1 MKQWISLLLT
11 ALLLCTPA
19 AALAQPSE
27 EELSIGAP
35 AAILIERE
43 TGTVLYEKN
52 ADERL
57 SPASVTKIMTLLLIF
72 EQLDSGRLSTDTV
85 VTASTNAC
93 AMGGS
98 QIWLREGEQM
108 TVDEMIK
115 CIAVSS
121 ANDCAVAMA
130 EHICGSEAAFTKRM
144 NERAQALGMENTHFL
159 NSTGLTDDP
168 AHYTTAR
175 DIAVMSRAL
184 LAYPRIRD
192 YTTIWMDTVRNGQ
205 FGLSNTN
212 KLVRFYDGTTG
223 LKTGYTSQAGY
234 CLSASAERGGMG
246 LKTGTTGKAGV
257 CISASAER
265 DGVEYIAVVL
275 HAESSAARFQDARTL
290 LDYAFANYARCPIA
304 AGIVIPP
311 VRVRFAETDSVQP
324 VLSGADTI
332 LVRKNAAAP
341 RFDIALDEDPCAPLP
356 PGAQVGTV
364 TVTDSDGDTTVIP
377 LIVPDGA
384 ARITT
389 THLWLRV
396 LRAL

>member
-19 AALAQPSE
+19 AALEQPSE

-35 AAILIERE
+35 SAILIERE

-85 VTASTNAC
+85 VTASANAC

-192 YTTIWMDTVRNGQ
+192 YTTIWMDTVRDGR
-205 FGLSNTN
+205 FGLANTN
-212 KLVRFYDGTTG
+212 KLIHGYPGATG
-223 LKTGYTSQAGY
+223 LKTGDH
-234 CLSASAERGGMG
+234 
-246 LKTGTTGKAGV
+246 
-257 CISASAER
+257 R
-265 DGVEYIAVVL
+265 DL
-275 HAESSAARFQDARTL
+275 RSFPTRRSSDLRRRAARRELSRTL
-290 LDYAFANYARCPIA
+290 PGRAGTARLCL
-304 AGIVIPP
+304 
-311 VRVRFAETDSVQP
+311 RQ
-324 VLSGADTI
+324 LC
-332 LVRKNAAAP
+332 
-341 RFDIALDEDPCAPLP
+341 ALPHRSRHCHP
-356 PGAQVGTV
+356 
-364 TVTDSDGDTTVIP
+364 
-377 LIVPDGA
+377 
-384 ARITT
+384 ARA
-389 THLWLRV
+389 
-396 LRAL
+396 RALC

>member
-19 AALAQPSE
+19 AALEQPSE

-85 VTASTNAC
+85 VTASANAC

-130 EHICGSEAAFTKRM
+130 EHISGSEEAFTKRM
-144 NERAQALGMENTHFL
+144 NDRAKELGMENTQFL
-159 NSTGLTDDP
+159 NCTGLTDDP
-168 AHYTTAR
+168 GHYTTAR
-175 DIAVMSRAL
+175 DIACMSRAL
-184 LAYPRIRD
+184 LAHPRIRA
-192 YTTIWMDTVRNGQ
+192 YTTIWMDTVRDGR
-205 FGLSNTN
+205 FGLANTN
-212 KLVRFYDGTTG
+212 KLIHAYPGATG
-223 LKTGYTSQAGY
+223 LKTGYTQQAMH
-234 CLSASAERGGMG
+234 CL
-246 LKTGTTGKAGV
+246 
-257 CISASAER
+257 SASAER

-275 HAESSAARFQDARTL
+275 HAESSKARFADAATL
-290 LDYAFANYARCPIA
+290 LNFAFANYSLYSIA
-304 AGIVIPP
+304 ANTVIPP
-311 VRVRFAETDSVQP
+311 VRVQFAETDSVQP
-324 VLSGADTI
+324 VLSGADAI
-332 LVRKNAAAP
+332 VVRKGTAAP
-341 RFDIALDEDPCAPLP
+341 QTDIALDEDLCAPLE

-364 TVTDSDGDTTVIP
+364 TVTDKEGGSY
-377 LIVPDGA
+377 
-384 ARITT
+384 
-389 THLWLRV
+389 V
-396 LRAL
+396 LGTASTGCI

>member
-1 MKQWISLLLT
+1 
-11 ALLLCTPA
+11 
-19 AALAQPSE
+19 
-27 EELSIGAP
+27 
-35 AAILIERE
+35 
-43 TGTVLYEKN
+43 
-52 ADERL
+52 
-57 SPASVTKIMTLLLIF
+57 
-72 EQLDSGRLSTDTV
+72 
-85 VTASTNAC
+85 
-93 AMGGS
+93 
-98 QIWLREGEQM
+98 M

-192 YTTIWMDTVRNGQ
+192 YTTIWMDTVRDGR
-205 FGLSNTN
+205 FALANTN
-212 KLVRFYDGTTG
+212 KLIHGYPGATG
-223 LKTGYTSQAGY
+223 LKTGYTKQAMH
-234 CLSASAERGGMG
+234 C
-246 LKTGTTGKAGV
+246 V
-257 CISASAER
+257 SASAER

-275 HAESSAARFQDARTL
+275 HAESSAARFQDARAL
-290 LDYAFANYARCPIA
+290 LDYAFANYAHCPIA

-324 VLSGADTI
+324 VLSGADAI
-332 LVRKNAAAP
+332 LVRKGAAAP
-341 RFDIALDEDPCAPLP
+341 QFDIALEEDLCAPLP

>member
-19 AALAQPSE
+19 AALEQPSE

-35 AAILIERE
+35 SAILIERE

-85 VTASTNAC
+85 VTASANAC

-168 AHYTTAR
+168 AHYTT
-175 DIAVMSRAL
+175 
-184 LAYPRIRD
+184 
-192 YTTIWMDTVRNGQ
+192 IWMDTVRDGR
-205 FGLSNTN
+205 FALANTN
-212 KLVRFYDGTTG
+212 KLIHGYPGATG
-223 LKTGYTSQAGY
+223 LKTGYTKQAMH
-234 CLSASAERGGMG
+234 C
-246 LKTGTTGKAGV
+246 V
-257 CISASAER
+257 SASAER

-290 LDYAFANYARCPIA
+290 LDYAFANYAHCPIA

-341 RFDIALDEDPCAPLP
+341 RFDIALDEDLCAPLP

>member
-1 MKQWISLLLT
+1 MHTVFRFLRQLLLT
-11 ALLLCTPA
+11 VLLLCTPA

-35 AAILIERE
+35 SAILIERE

-52 ADERL
+52 AAARR

-85 VTASTNAC
+85 VTASANAC

-130 EHICGSEAAFTKRM
+130 EHICGSESAFTKRM

-192 YTTIWMDTVRNGQ
+192 YTTIWMDTVRDGR
-205 FGLSNTN
+205 FGLANTN
-212 KLVRFYDGTTG
+212 KLIHGYPGATG
-223 LKTGYTSQAGY
+223 LKTGYTKQALRIRQRRARRRGVHRR
-234 CLSASAERGGMG
+234 CAACRELSRALPGRA
-246 LKTGTTGKAGV
+246 
-257 CISASAER
+257 
-265 DGVEYIAVVL
+265 D
-275 HAESSAARFQDARTL
+275 AARLCLRQLCALPHRSRHRHPAR
-290 LDYAFANYARCPIA
+290 A
-304 AGIVIPP
+304 
-311 VRVRFAETDSVQP
+311 
-324 VLSGADTI
+324 
-332 LVRKNAAAP
+332 
-341 RFDIALDEDPCAPLP
+341 
-356 PGAQVGTV
+356 
-364 TVTDSDGDTTVIP
+364 
-377 LIVPDGA
+377 
-384 ARITT
+384 
-389 THLWLRV
+389 
-396 LRAL
+396 RALR

>member
-11 ALLLCTPA
+11 VLLLCTPA

-85 VTASTNAC
+85 VTASANAC

-98 QIWLREGEQM
+98 QIWLKEGEQM

-121 ANDCAVAMA
+121 ANDCAVAMG

-192 YTTIWMDTVRNGQ
+192 YTTIWMDTVRDGR
-205 FGLSNTN
+205 FGLANTN
-212 KLVRFYDGTTG
+212 KLIHGYPGATG
-223 LKTGYTSQAGY
+223 LKTGYTKQAMH
-234 CLSASAERGGMG
+234 C
-246 LKTGTTGKAGV
+246 V
-257 CISASAER
+257 SASAER
-265 DGVEYIAVVL
+265 DGVEYIAVVM
-275 HAESSAARFQDARTL
+275 HCETSDSRNKDAETL
-290 LDYAFANYARCPIA
+290 LDYAFSSFRLCSLNDGVLLPDVHVELGRAENVRAEYTGDSVAVIPKGGEPEYKLELRRSVPAPVSKGDRLGTLTVSADGRTVAEVPVCAAEDVPRLGFFGFFARLA
-304 AGIVIPP
+304 AGM
-311 VRVRFAETDSVQP
+311 FA
-324 VLSGADTI
+324 I
-332 LVRKNAAAP
+332 
-341 RFDIALDEDPCAPLP
+341 
-356 PGAQVGTV
+356 
-364 TVTDSDGDTTVIP
+364 
-377 LIVPDGA
+377 
-384 ARITT
+384 
-389 THLWLRV
+389 
-396 LRAL
+396 

>member
-11 ALLLCTPA
+11 VLLLCTPA
-19 AALAQPSE
+19 AALAQPTE

-35 AAILIERE
+35 SAILMERE
-43 TGTVLYEKN
+43 TGTVLYEKS

-85 VTASTNAC
+85 VTASANAC

-98 QIWLREGEQM
+98 QIWLRQGEQM

-168 AHYTTAR
+168 AHYTT
-175 DIAVMSRAL
+175 
-184 LAYPRIRD
+184 
-192 YTTIWMDTVRNGQ
+192 IWMDTVRDGR
-205 FGLSNTN
+205 FELSNTN
-212 KLVRFYDGTTG
+212 KLIHGYPGATG
-223 LKTGYTSQAGY
+223 LKTGYTKQAMH
-234 CLSASAERGGMG
+234 C
-246 LKTGTTGKAGV
+246 V
-257 CISASAER
+257 SASAER

-290 LDYAFANYARCPIA
+290 LDYAFANYTHCPIA

-324 VLSGADTI
+324 VLSGTDTI
-332 LVRKNAAAP
+332 LVRKDAAAP
-341 RFDIALDEDPCAPLP
+341 QFDIALDEDLCAPLP

-364 TVTDSDGDTTVIP
+364 TVTDSDGDTTIVP

-389 THLWLRV
+389 AHLWLQV